1 MPSNVFVL
9 GLDLLNFQSLLSLA
23 EGYRFHRLLSIEEL
37 QEGEDI
43 PFSELLGQA
52 TRQLETFDGS
62 VDAIVGYWDFPIS
75 SMVPILAE
83 RFGLPGAPLTSVVK
97 CEHKYWAR
105 LEQRKVTD
113 AHPRFTVVDPDDDA
127 EFSQLDLR
135 PPYWIKPV
143 KAFSSELAFRIDTL
157 ANLRVHLREVRD
169 KLDRIAA
176 PFEDVLSRI
185 ELPAEIAELGARV
198 CVAEEAATGE
208 QVTVE
213 GFRAEPDTEV
223 CVYGVVDSVP
233 HPEVRSFE
241 RFQYP
246 SQIPQ
251 RVQDRMV
258 DIADRVIGQV
268 GLAWSTF
275 NIEFFWDPD
284 TDALTI
290 LEINPRHSQSHAKLF
305 EYVDGMANHKHMVD
319 LGLGRRP
326 QLTDLKGPYAL
337 AAKWFRRHLTDGVVT
352 RSPTAEEVTAAERAV
367 PGITVHLIADEGDRL
382 SRLPEQDSYSYKIA
396 EVYVGAND
404 EAELRDKYERSLERL
419 PFEIDDEP
427 LM

>member
-1 MPSNVFVL
+1 MPPNVFVL
-9 GLDLLNFQSLLSLA
+9 GLDLLNFESLLSLD
-23 EGYRFHRLLSIEEL
+23 EGYRFHRLLSIEDL
-37 QEGEDI
+37 QQGEEI
-43 PFSELLGQA
+43 PFSELLEQA
-52 TRQLETFDGS
+52 TRQLESFDGS

-105 LEQRKVTD
+105 LEQQKVTD
-113 AHPRFTVVDPDDDA
+113 AHPRFTLCDPDDDA
-127 EFSQLDLR
+127 EFDQLDLR

-157 ANLRVHLREVRD
+157 ADLRAHLREVRD
-169 KLDRIAA
+169 NLARIAA

-185 ELPAEIAELGARV
+185 ELPPEIAEVGARM
-198 CVAEEAATGE
+198 CVAEEAASGA

-213 GFRAEPDTEV
+213 GFRAEADDPGR
-223 CVYGVVDSVP
+223 VYGVVDSVP
-233 HPEVRSFE
+233 HPQVRSFE

-246 SQIPQ
+246 SQVPDA
-251 RVQDRMV
+251 VQKRMV
-258 DIADRVIGQV
+258 DISDRVIRQM

-284 TDALTI
+284 SDSLTI

-305 EYVDGMANHKHMVD
+305 EFVDGVANHKHMVD

-326 QLTDLKGPYAL
+326 EVTDTTGPYAL
-337 AAKWFRRHLTDGVVT
+337 AAKWFVRHLTDGVVA

-367 PGITVHLIADEGDRL
+367 PGTAVHLIATEGVRL
-382 SRLPEQDSYSYKIA
+382 SEMTDQDSYSYKIA
-396 EVYVGAND
+396 DVYVGADD
-404 EAELRDKYERSLERL
+404 EIELRDKYQQCLEML
-419 PFEIDDEP
+419 PFTIDEP
-427 LM
+427 LK